1 MDIAIE
7 RIASVL
13 SDCRS
18 IQFSRM
24 HETLSELDR
33 FLWSLRICSCE
44 LGDLLDDI
52 LVVGQLQ
59 VDENDVNNLRQL
71 HICLNQLYVEYETKL
86 LFLLNRSSASASLI
100 GQPKKI
106 INLSMVCVCI

>member
-71 HICLNQLYVEYETKL
+71 HICLNQLYVTKL
-86 LFLLNRSSASASLI
+86 LFLLNRSSTSSLI
-100 GQPKKI
+100 GRPKKI